1 MRFIF
6 DHKFI
11 TLKRYYKT
19 TSLRLCIFH
28 HCRQRRTERWNR
40 HRAMEQIE
48 RATREVQRATAAD
61 ALRNLNAANN
71 QPGVALGG
79 AQMARPSLPP
89 ALPGPWGPG
98 AGPGLHGGAPANPP
112 PPPPPGPPP
121 PPIPGAILVRQ
132 PQAPDQQVRIGRV
145 WTKYISLALSDKV
158 GYFLSV
164 RILLIQA
171 QRNTGGN
178 VDDVNRNANPRQGQG
193 LDLADDMA
201 DINNLLQD
209 IQDVEA
215 EWNME

>member
-1 MRFIF
+1 MAEFGQNTSRW
-6 DHKFI
+6 
-11 TLKRYYKT
+11 LVYYY
-19 TSLRLCIFH
+19 
-28 HCRQRRTERWNR
+28 
-40 HRAMEQIE
+40 
-48 RATREVQRATAAD
+48 
-61 ALRNLNAANN
+61 
-71 QPGVALGG
+71 
-79 AQMARPSLPP
+79 PS
-89 ALPGPWGPG
+89 G
-98 AGPGLHGGAPANPP
+98 
-112 PPPPPGPPP
+112 
-121 PPIPGAILVRQ
+121 
-132 PQAPDQQVRIGRV
+132 
-145 WTKYISLALSDKV
+145 KV

>member
-1 MRFIF
+1 MAEFGQNTSRW
-6 DHKFI
+6 
-11 TLKRYYKT
+11 LVNYY
-19 TSLRLCIFH
+19 
-28 HCRQRRTERWNR
+28 
-40 HRAMEQIE
+40 
-48 RATREVQRATAAD
+48 
-61 ALRNLNAANN
+61 
-71 QPGVALGG
+71 
-79 AQMARPSLPP
+79 
-89 ALPGPWGPG
+89 
-98 AGPGLHGGAPANPP
+98 
-112 PPPPPGPPP
+112 
-121 PPIPGAILVRQ
+121 
-132 PQAPDQQVRIGRV
+132 
-145 WTKYISLALSDKV
+145 LSDKV